1 MEKVGAM
8 SILKVKKIVVTFT
21 FSLYILQP
29 STQAMLQSTFLKMD
43 LLPVA
48 VATHNTLTLLKHE
61 IS

>member
-1 MEKVGAM
+1 M